1 MANYETF
8 DYDVLIVGAGGAGL
22 RAAIGACEKGC
33 KVGVVTKSLLGKAH
47 TVMAEGGAA
56 AALANVDSE
65 DGWKVHFRDT
75 MRGGK
80 FLNNWR
86 TVEIF
91 AKEAPERILELER
104 YGAVFDRT
112 SDGLIS
118 QRAFGGHKYRRLAHV
133 GDRTGLEL
141 IRTLQ
146 DKAVSVGMNC
156 HMETTLVR
164 LLKDGNRVV
173 GAVGYKRDDGTFVV
187 FKAKAIILASGGW
200 GRMFKFTSNSWEST
214 GDGVMMA
221 FEAGAE
227 LQDME
232 MVQFHPTGMIWPPGM
247 RGILVTEGVRGE
259 GGILKNGKGERFMFS
274 HVPDFYRAETAETP
288 EEGLRW
294 VDDKKNNRRPP
305 ELLPRDVVARA
316 IFKEVEAGRGSEHG
330 GAYLDVSHKGSD
342 YIKKKLP
349 SMYDQFLHLGDIDI
363 TKEPMEI
370 YPTIHYAMGGVKA
383 ESETGASSLPGL
395 FAAGEVACGLHG
407 ANRLGGNSLTDLLVF
422 GRRAG
427 ESAGDFANANGF
439 GNISEAEIQ
448 SEMHLMMLPLSKK
461 DGENPYTIH
470 TELQET
476 MQKGAMIART
486 EESLTET
493 LNKILEL
500 KGRSKNISVS
510 GDTTFNPGWH
520 AARDILF
527 MLQSS
532 EVLVRAALER
542 KESRGGHWRL
552 DYLDEDPYWA
562 KHNLV
567 ATMQSGSVKLTPTPV
582 PELPTELA
590 ELLNE

>member
-8 DYDVLIVGAGGAGL
+8 EYDVLIVGAGGAGL
-22 RAAIGACEKGC
+22 RAAIGAIEKGC

-56 AALANVDSE
+56 AALGNVDNE

-91 AKEAPERILELER
+91 SKEAPERILELER

-112 SDGLIS
+112 GDGLIS

-146 DKAVSVGMNC
+146 DKAVSLGINC
-156 HMETTLVR
+156 HMETTLIR

-173 GAVGYKRDDGTFVV
+173 GALGYKRENGQFVV
-187 FKAKAIILASGGW
+187 FKSKAIVMASGGW

-221 FEAGAE
+221 LEAGAE

-316 IFKEVEAGRGSEHG
+316 IYKEVEAGRGSEHG
-330 GAYLDVSHKGSD
+330 GAYLDVSHKGAD

-363 TKEPMEI
+363 TKEPMEV
-370 YPTIHYAMGGVKA
+370 YPTIHYAMGGIKA
-383 ESETGASSLPGL
+383 EPETGASSLPGL
-395 FAAGEVACGLHG
+395 YAAGEVACGLHG

-427 ESAGDFANANGF
+427 EAAGDFANANGF
-439 GNISEAEIQ
+439 GNITESEIQ
-448 SEMHLMMLPLSKK
+448 SEMDLMMAPLSRK

-470 TELQET
+470 TELQES

-493 LNKILEL
+493 LNKVLEL
-500 KGRSKNISVS
+500 KGRSKNISVD
-510 GDTTFNPGWH
+510 GDTAFNPGWH

-562 KHNLV
+562 KHNIV
-567 ATMQSGSVKLTPTPV
+567 ATMQSGEVKLTPTLV
-582 PELPTELA
+582 PEMPGELA
-590 ELLNE
+590 ELLND